1 MDSQSNKKPIDE
13 VVILIKQLKKDI
25 SQLQT
30 DVSYIKKRLYADQVE
45 KQLKEDQKKEDKYAI
60 LDNNREEP
68 SSGWFW

>member
-13 VVILIKQLKKDI
+13 VVVLIKQLKKDI

-30 DVSYIKKRLYADQVE
+30 DISYIKKRLYADHIE
-45 KQLKEDQKKEDKYAI
+45 KQMKEEKKE
-60 LDNNREEP
+60 EV

>member
-30 DVSYIKKRLYADQVE
+30 DVSYIKKRLYADHIE
-45 KQLKEDQKKEDKYAI
+45 KQMKEQEP
-60 LDNNREEP
+60 REEV

>member
-13 VVILIKQLKKDI
+13 VVVLIKQLKKDI

-30 DVSYIKKRLYADQVE
+30 DISYIKKRLYADHIE
-45 KQLKEDQKKEDKYAI
+45 KQMKEEKPKE
-60 LDNNREEP
+60 EV

>member
-13 VVILIKQLKKDI
+13 VVEMIQHLKKDI
-25 SQLQT
+25 SQLQK
-30 DVSYIKKRLYADQVE
+30 DISYIKKRLYADQVE
-45 KQLKEDQKKEDKYAI
+45 KQLKEEDKYAI

>member
-13 VVILIKQLKKDI
+13 VVEMIQHLKKDI

-30 DVSYIKKRLYADQVE
+30 DISYIKKRLYADQVE
-45 KQLKEDQKKEDKYAI
+45 KQLKEDKYAI

>member
-30 DVSYIKKRLYADQVE
+30 DISYIKKRLYADQVE
-45 KQLKEDQKKEDKYAI
+45 KQLKEDKYAI

>member
-45 KQLKEDQKKEDKYAI
+45 KQLKEDQKKE
-60 LDNNREEP
+60 EV
-68 SSGWFW
+68 SSSWFW